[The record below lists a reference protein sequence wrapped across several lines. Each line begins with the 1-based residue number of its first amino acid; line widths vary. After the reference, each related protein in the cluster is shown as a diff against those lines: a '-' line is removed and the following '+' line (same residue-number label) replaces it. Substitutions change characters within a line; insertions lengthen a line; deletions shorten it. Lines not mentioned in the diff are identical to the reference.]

1 MVTVSLHL
9 PNGLFLFFYVRKIL
23 LFGFSLPLLI
33 RFSSLGSTLLTSSE
47 RNYLPKAHPPNI
59 TAARVRAS
67 VYDFREGDA
76 DIQSIT
82 FCLVR

>member
-1 MVTVSLHL
+1 MSGHLLTASSKWSL
-9 PNGLFLFFYVRKIL
+9 PFFFFFDVRKIL

-67 VYDFREGDA
+67 VYEFREGMQ
-76 DIQSIT
+76 IFSP
-82 FCLVR
+82 